1 MGYDNFNQNNNAQ
14 SKGLLASGWRP
25 LNRDLDIEFFAN
37 IVVNDTWSLAKRSVD
52 FVSDVADALS
62 RKQYSWWANILNVF
76 SDSVQYEFNELWNF
90 ITPDPASPDRRHKD
104 VIIAQTPIVQLVS
117 RDSIP
122 IDYVLNRLEEIT
134 VKNILEI
141 LGTPDL
147 ITQYYWERYFYFP
160 PERFTTWER
169 LEVLGYVSAYWK
181 EYDIWVQV
189 ETFEKGKRQYTISA
203 PDLAPLISKAT
214 YDVAVILSGYKSRVG
229 KINSEYPIRSF
240 PAEIQSFT
248 DRVQQAILSEQQVAV
263 LINGEPGT
271 GKTVWTQAIA
281 KEVLMPL
288 GYVIFI
294 LDHDAVENFVPP
306 SYLERICLIINEA
319 DNLAKNRAL
328 ESAQENS
335 KTEHI
340 LGLLDGT
347 LYQSVIDEAGIH
359 LQQKLVVLMTCN
371 TTDRMDPALLRKGRV
386 DFTYEFV
393 HKFVWSIGIKQHQM
407 NGIEIQDR
415 LLAEKTE
422 ILQVV

>member
-1 MGYDNFNQNNNAQ
+1 MGYGDFNQNNNAQ
-14 SKGLLASGWRP
+14 NKGLLAAGWRP
-25 LNRDLDIEFFAN
+25 LNRDLDLGFLVN
-37 IVVNDTWSLAKRSVD
+37 IVFNDTWNLAKRSVD
-52 FVSDVADALS
+52 FASDVADALS
-62 RKQYSWWANILNVF
+62 RKQFSWWANILNVF
-76 SDSVQYEFNELWNF
+76 SDSVQYEFNELWNY

-104 VIIAQTPIVQLVS
+104 VLIAQTPIVQLVS

-134 VKNILEI
+134 LKNILKI
-141 LGTPDL
+141 LGNPDL
-147 ITQYYWERYFYFP
+147 ITQYYWERYFYYP
-160 PERFTTWER
+160 VDRFTSWER
-169 LEVLGYVSAYWK
+169 LEVWGYVSAYWQK
-181 EYDIWVQV
+181 YDIWVQI
-189 ETFEKGKRQYTISA
+189 EPLEKGKRQYTISA
-203 PDLAPLISKAT
+203 QDLAPLINKAT

-240 PAEIQSFT
+240 PADIQSFS
-248 DRVQQAILSEQQVAV
+248 DRVQQAILEEDRVAV
-263 LINGEPGT
+263 MVNGAPGT
-271 GKTVWTQAIA
+271 GKTAWTQALA

-340 LGLLDGT
+340 LSLLDGT
-347 LYQSVIDEAGIH
+347 LYQSVIDDSGIH

-371 TTDRMDPALLRKGRV
+371 TTERMDPALLRKGRI
-386 DFTYEFV
+386 DFTYEFI
-393 HKFVWSIGIKQHQM
+393 HKFV
-407 NGIEIQDR
+407 
-415 LLAEKTE
+415 
-422 ILQVV
+422 